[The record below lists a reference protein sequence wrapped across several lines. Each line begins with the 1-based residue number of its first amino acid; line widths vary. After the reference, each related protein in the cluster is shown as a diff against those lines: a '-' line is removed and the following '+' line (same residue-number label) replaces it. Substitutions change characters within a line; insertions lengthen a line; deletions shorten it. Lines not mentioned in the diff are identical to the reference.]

1 MTGTTYYNLNLP
13 DHGDQNWDTP
23 VNANFTSID
32 SILHGK
38 QDGLTPGGNID
49 ITSNTISLKK
59 DGTSITNNS
68 SGQIQATGVIST
80 ADGSTVLK
88 ARPITRVDYDAL
100 VAGGTVDANTFYG
113 VTDDMD
119 IPLPV
124 LEAVFPVGS
133 VYLSTNS
140 TCPLQVL
147 GVGTWTLRST
157 GIITAVSSASTTP
170 VKGTGKTLGLYDG
183 TNGYGMIGAASNVA
197 GDLRSY
203 TGIYDK
209 NVGGTGITGTVSS
222 GKYLGITTDADKS
235 GIIADTSNVL
245 SSSSYTVNIFERTA

>member
-13 DHGDQNWDTP
+13 AHGDQNWDTP

-88 ARPITRVDYDAL
+88 ARPITRADYEAL

-113 VTDDMD
+113 VTDDTD
-119 IPLPV
+119 ISLTI
-124 LEAVFPVGS
+124 LEALYPVGS
-133 VYLSTNS
+133 VYLT
-140 TCPLQVL
+140 TAAACPLATL

-157 GIITAVSSASTTP
+157 GVITAVSSASTVP
-170 VKGTGKTLGLYDG
+170 VIGNGMATGWTNG
-183 TNGYGMIGAASNVA
+183 TNTGAFWPATSNVN
-197 GDLRSY
+197 GDTRLYSGYYGRSVGES
-203 TGIYDK
+203 T
-209 NVGGTGITGTVSS
+209 NGGTAVS
-222 GKYLGITTDADKS
+222 GKSIGITTDADNS

-245 SSSSYTVNIFERTA
+245 NSSSYTVNIFERTA

>member
-13 DHGDQNWDTP
+13 DHGDTNWDTP

-38 QDGLTPGGNID
+38 QDGLTTGSNID

-68 SGQIQATGVIST
+68 SGQIQATGVISQ

-88 ARPITRVDYDAL
+88 ARPITRADYEAL
-100 VAGGTVDANTFYG
+100 VAGGTVDVNTFYG
-113 VTDDMD
+113 VTDDTD
-119 IPLPV
+119 ISLSV
-124 LEAVFPVGS
+124 LEALYPVGS
-133 VYLSTNS
+133 VYLT
-140 TCPLQVL
+140 TAAVCPLATL

-157 GIITAVSSASTTP
+157 GVITSVSSASTVP

-183 TNGYGMIGAASNVA
+183 TNGYAMIGAASNVA

-203 TGIYDK
+203 TGLYDK

-222 GKYLGITTDADKS
+222 GKYLGVTTDADKS
-235 GIIADTSNVL
+235 GIIADTSSVL
-245 SSSSYTVNIFERTA
+245 NSSSYTVNIFERTA